1 METGKPEIHI
11 TDEANPQIHITE
23 NEPPEGVAV
32 CDPMRPG
39 FFDNVHQAKKEF
51 DRMNEKKKE
60 EPKPE
65 EPSHILR
72 LKMLSQIA
80 RKLAYW
86 IDNETE
92 IPAWVHEKINTSL
105 ASMKQ
110 ASEYLMDQT
119 VDVSKVNEDSII
131 ETRLVPS
138 KPEMWERAKIE
149 GRKRFA
155 ESEDKAQ
162 TYASKWYKEHGGN
175 WKKKNKTNE

>member
-1 METGKPEIHI
+1 MTTSKPEIHI

-23 NEPPEGVAV
+23 NEPPDDVAV

-39 FFDNVHQAKKEF
+39 FFDALT
-51 DRMNEKKKE
+51 EKKKE

-72 LKMLSQIA
+72 LKMISQLA

-86 IDNETE
+86 VDNDTE
-92 IPAWVHEKINTSL
+92 IPAWIHEKINISL
-105 ASMKQ
+105 ANMKA

-119 VDVSKVNEDSII
+119 VDVSKINENEII
-131 ETRLVPS
+131 ETRLIPT
-138 KPEMWERAKIE
+138 KPETWEKAKIE

-155 ESEDKAQ
+155 ESEDKANLF
-162 TYASKWYKEHGGN
+162 ASKWYKEHGGS
-175 WKKKNKTNE
+175 WKKKNKQRE